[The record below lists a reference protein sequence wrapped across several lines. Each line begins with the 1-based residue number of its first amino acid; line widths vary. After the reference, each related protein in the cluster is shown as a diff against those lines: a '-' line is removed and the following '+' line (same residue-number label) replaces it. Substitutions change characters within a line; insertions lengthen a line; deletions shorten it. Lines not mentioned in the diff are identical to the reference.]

1 MIYDEITI
9 EEDPQYEAYQLQL
22 EYQQYLE
29 SDEHIRDV
37 NFELQEVARDLKSV
51 DFIV

>member
-1 MIYDEITI
+1 MIFDEIII
-9 EEDPQYEAYQLQL
+9 EEDPQYESYQLQL
-22 EYQQYLE
+22 EFQEYLE